1 MDDIARET
9 VTDETEMTK
18 ERPRQRRKEPVEA
31 DDGGVPDDAGA
42 PAAPMPAANEA
53 QAARPLND
61 PAELSRVLLAL
72 LLVNREALPMLRLA
86 QACDTTQD
94 NVQQALERLQQD
106 LQGAGFPLEVQRAG
120 ESVRLLTLPEVYPY
134 VERLKGQKKV
144 EKLSPAAL
152 ETLAVIAY
160 RQPVMRAEIEAIRG
174 VQAGP
179 VLRSLL
185 EHKLVRI
192 TGRADVPGRPLQYG
206 TTQKFL
212 ERFGLPSLKDLP
224 SIKEFRSLGS

>member
-1 MDDIARET
+1 MDDIARDT
-9 VTDETEMTK
+9 VTDETEMGA
-18 ERPRQRRKEPVEA
+18 RQPRRRGKGPVEA
-31 DDGGVPDDAGA
+31 QDSGVPAESLRE
-42 PAAPMPAANEA
+42 PADEAA
-53 QAARPLND
+53 AAKPLHE

-72 LLVNREALPMLRLA
+72 LLVNRDAVSVLRLA
-86 QACDTTQD
+86 QTCDTTQE
-94 NVQQALERLQQD
+94 NVNKALEHLQRE

-120 ESVRLLTLPEVYPY
+120 EAVRLLTLPEIYPY
-134 VERLKGQKKV
+134 VERLKGQKKA

-185 EHKLVRI
+185 EHKLVRV

-206 TTQKFL
+206 TTQRFL
-212 ERFGLPSLKDLP
+212 ERFGLQSLKDLP
-224 SIKEFRSLGS
+224 SIKEFRSLG